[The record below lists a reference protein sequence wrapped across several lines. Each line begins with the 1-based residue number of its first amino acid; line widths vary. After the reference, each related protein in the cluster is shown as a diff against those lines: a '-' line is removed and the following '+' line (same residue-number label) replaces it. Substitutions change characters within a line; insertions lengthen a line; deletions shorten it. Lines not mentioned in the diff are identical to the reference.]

1 MTVMQIET
9 NIKKLTDEIEKMK
22 IDVYRLEGSL
32 KMLYA
37 LKESGVSEIDLPNV
51 SENASE
57 IPLPEVPE
65 VPEVQEVPEVPEVQ
79 EVPEVPESNVV
90 TQES

>member
-9 NIKKLTDEIEKMK
+9 NIKKLTEDIEKMK
-22 IDVYRLEGSL
+22 IDVYRMEGSL

-51 SENASE
+51 SEDAYVIS
-57 IPLPEVPE
+57 LPEVPE
-65 VPEVQEVPEVPEVQ
+65 VTEVTEVT
-79 EVPEVPESNVV
+79 EVPESDVI
-90 TQES
+90 TEEL

>member
-9 NIKKLTDEIEKMK
+9 NIKKLTEDIEKMK
-22 IDVYRLEGSL
+22 IGVYRMEGSL

-51 SENASE
+51 SEDAS
-57 IPLPEVPE
+57 IISLPEVPE
-65 VPEVQEVPEVPEVQ
+65 VPEV
-79 EVPEVPESNVV
+79 PESDVI
-90 TQES
+90 TEEL

>member
-9 NIKKLTDEIEKMK
+9 NIKKLTEDIEKMK
-22 IDVYRLEGSL
+22 IDVYRMEGSL

-51 SENASE
+51 SEDASFVSLPE
-57 IPLPEVPE
+57 IPEVPE
-65 VPEVQEVPEVPEVQ
+65 VPEV
-79 EVPEVPESNVV
+79 PESDVI
-90 TQES
+90 TEES

>member
-9 NIKKLTDEIEKMK
+9 NIKKLTEDIEKMK
-22 IDVYRLEGSL
+22 IDVYRMEGSL

-51 SENASE
+51 SEDASV
-57 IPLPEVPE
+57 ISLPEVPE
-65 VPEVQEVPEVPEVQ
+65 VPEVT
-79 EVPEVPESNVV
+79 EVPESDVI
-90 TQES
+90 TEEL

>member
-9 NIKKLTDEIEKMK
+9 NIKKLTEDIEKMK
-22 IDVYRLEGSL
+22 IDVYRMEGSL

-51 SENASE
+51 SEDASV
-57 IPLPEVPE
+57 ISLPEVPE
-65 VPEVQEVPEVPEVQ
+65 VS
-79 EVPEVPESNVV
+79 EVPEVPESDVI
-90 TQES
+90 TEEL

>member
-9 NIKKLTDEIEKMK
+9 NIKKLTEDIEKMK
-22 IDVYRLEGSL
+22 IDVYRMEGSL

-51 SENASE
+51 SEDASVISLPE
-57 IPLPEVPE
+57 IPEVTE
-65 VPEVQEVPEVPEVQ
+65 VT
-79 EVPEVPESNVV
+79 EVPEVPESDVI
-90 TQES
+90 TEES

>member
-51 SENASE
+51 SEDAS
-57 IPLPEVPE
+57 IISLPEVPE
-65 VPEVQEVPEVPEVQ
+65 VPEV
-79 EVPEVPESNVV
+79 PESDVI
-90 TQES
+90 TEEL